1 LSGILFDC
9 EGTIFIAKHQI
20 KRFENSF
27 LGPKRWK
34 MREKR
39 LNFRDFTHFKPQIIV
54 IQPMFAEVGV
64 SLHHKRFLMVKVYG

>member
-1 LSGILFDC
+1 
-9 EGTIFIAKHQI
+9 
-20 KRFENSF
+20 
-27 LGPKRWK
+27 

-54 IQPMFAEVGV
+54 IQPVFAEVGV